1 MSARDTLSSARRASA
16 RRSLDRVRHHARR
29 PLARTPY
36 LWDAAILARPGK
48 RATLVRRDTDLVL
61 EGFLRSGNTFSVA
74 AFEVANGSGARLAH
88 HLHGAPHLLRAA
100 RLGRPAVLLIRSPTD
115 AVTSYLIRR
124 PTLTAR
130 DGVLEYLDFYRT
142 AWRARD
148 SVVVATFEQ
157 VTGDFGAVIDRV
169 NARFGTTFERYAG
182 TAEDEEAAFAI
193 VEEMNRREC
202 EGDLVETHV
211 GRPSAER
218 DAVKARVRE
227 QLRDPRAAGL
237 LHEAEVLYARYE
249 ALARA

>member
-1 MSARDTLSSARRASA
+1 MRRT
-16 RRSLDRVRHHARR
+16 LDRVRHHARR

-36 LWDAAILARPGK
+36 LWDAAVSARPGK

-74 AFEVANGSGARLAH
+74 AFQVANGTDLHLAH

-100 RLGRPAVLLIRSPTD
+100 RLGRPAVLLIRPPAD

-130 DGVLEYLDFYRT
+130 DGILEYLDFYRT
-142 AWRARD
+142 AWRVRD
-148 SVVVATFEQ
+148 ELVVATFEQ
-157 VTGDFGAVIDRV
+157 VTGDFGGVIERV
-169 NARFGTTFERYAG
+169 NARFGTTFRPYAG
-182 TAEDEEAAFAI
+182 TPEDQEAAFAI

-202 EGDLVETHV
+202 EGDLVESHV

-218 DAVKARVRE
+218 DVIKARVRG
-227 QLRDPRAAGL
+227 QLEDPRAAGL
-237 LHEAEVLYARYE
+237 LREAEAWYARYE
-249 ALARA
+249 ALALAPDTPARS